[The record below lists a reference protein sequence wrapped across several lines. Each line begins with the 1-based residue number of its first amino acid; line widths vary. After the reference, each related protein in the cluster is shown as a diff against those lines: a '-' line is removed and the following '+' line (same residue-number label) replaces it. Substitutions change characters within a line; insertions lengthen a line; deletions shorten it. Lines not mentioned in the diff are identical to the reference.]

1 MLRHVQDELQIW
13 WKDLIVVYFE
23 VLPRVITN
31 EIKVAGFVSKR
42 EVAMLHRKLQS

>member
-1 MLRHVQDELQIW
+1 MLRHVQDELQRW
-13 WKDLIVVYFE
+13 WKDLIVLYLK

-42 EVAMLHRKLQS
+42 EVAVLH